1 MIATIVDWTWAN
13 SLPIEP
19 VESTQKQ
26 ISMKPK
32 AGRGRLSLDFVLKTV
47 ALLGFID
54 LSMLRALIM
63 VAAVVGGG
71 GGEAGDGKAGN
82 DERAALEETAV
93 LLVGL
98 FAALGLVALW
108 AVPLGASSSFP
119 Y

>member
-32 AGRGRLSLDFVLKTV
+32 AGRGRLSLDLVLKTV

-71 GGEAGDGKAGN
+71 GREAGDGKAGN